1 MSNPAV
7 SPSVK
12 GKSQAPSL
20 DRRTWL
26 GALIAMP
33 VLFNTACGF
42 KLRGSVSIPY
52 KAIAITGNPSPP
64 LRSDLEMMIL
74 TGSDSRVVNNTKDA
88 DLILEIISEVNSRE
102 ILAYN
107 ATGQISAYRLNSRVE
122 FRATDQN
129 GVDVVPEAE
138 IYVTRDM
145 DFSVSTVLAT
155 DVQMVQFTNE
165 MRSNLALQILRRVS
179 ATARPRT
186 PTSGGAKPVMG
197 KP

>member
-1 MSNPAV
+1 M
-7 SPSVK
+7 
-12 GKSQAPSL
+12 PSL
-20 DRRTWL
+20 ERRTWL
-26 GALIAMP
+26 GALIALP
-33 VLFNTACGF
+33 ALFTSACGF
-42 KLRGSVSIPY
+42 KLRGSVSLPY
-52 KAIAITGNPSPP
+52 KVIAITGAPSPL
-64 LRSDLEMMIL
+64 LRADLEMIIL
-74 TGSDSRVVNNTKDA
+74 TGSDAKVANNAKDA

-107 ATGQISAYRLNSRVE
+107 AAGQISAYRLNSRVE

-155 DVQMVQFTNE
+155 DVQMAQFTNE
-165 MRSNLALQILRRVS
+165 MRSNLALQILRRVA
-179 ATARPRT
+179 ATARPRA
-186 PTSGGAKPVMG
+186 PATSGAKPVMG

>member
-1 MSNPAV
+1 V
-7 SPSVK
+7 SLSAK
-12 GKSQAPSL
+12 GKSQSPSL
-20 DRRTWL
+20 DRRAWL
-26 GALIAMP
+26 GALIALP
-33 VLFNTACGF
+33 TLFTTACGF

-52 KAIAITGNPSPP
+52 KVIAITGNPSPP
-64 LRSDLEMMIL
+64 LRADLEMIVL
-74 TGSDSRVVNNTKDA
+74 TGSDSKVANNAKDA

-107 ATGQISAYRLNSRVE
+107 AAGQISAYRLNSRVE

-155 DVQMVQFTNE
+155 DVQQQQFTNE

-179 ATARPRT
+179 ATARPRS
-186 PTSGGAKPVMG
+186 PASGGAKPVMG

>member
-1 MSNPAV
+1 V
-7 SPSVK
+7 SSSAK

-20 DRRTWL
+20 NRRAWL
-26 GALIAMP
+26 GALIALP
-33 VLFNTACGF
+33 TLFTTACGF

-52 KAIAITGNPSPP
+52 KVIAITGNPSPP
-64 LRSDLEMMIL
+64 LRADLEMIIL
-74 TGSDSRVVNNTKDA
+74 TGSDAKVANNAKDA

-107 ATGQISAYRLNSRVE
+107 AAGQISAYRLNSRVE

-145 DFSVSTVLAT
+145 DFSVSTVLSA
-155 DVQMVQFTNE
+155 DVQMAQFTNE

-179 ATARPRT
+179 ATARPRVPA
-186 PTSGGAKPVMG
+186 PTGAKSVMG

>member
-1 MSNPAV
+1 M
-7 SPSVK
+7 
-12 GKSQAPSL
+12 PSL

-26 GALIAMP
+26 GVLIALP
-33 VLFNTACGF
+33 AFLTTACGF

-52 KAIAITGNPSPP
+52 KVIAITGAPSPL
-64 LRSDLEMMIL
+64 LRSDLEMIIL
-74 TGSDSRVVNNTKDA
+74 TGSDSKVANNAKDA

-107 ATGQISAYRLNSRVE
+107 AAGQISAYRLNSRVE

-165 MRSNLALQILRRVS
+165 MRTNLALQILRRVS
-179 ATARPRT
+179 ATARPRVSA
-186 PTSGGAKPVMG
+186 PRGAKPVMG

>member
-1 MSNPAV
+1 MNSSA
-7 SPSVK
+7 K

-20 DRRTWL
+20 DRRAWL
-26 GALIAMP
+26 GALIALP
-33 VLFNTACGF
+33 TLFATACGF

-52 KAIAITGNPSPP
+52 KVIAITGNPSPP
-64 LRSDLEMMIL
+64 LRADLEMIIL
-74 TGSDSRVVNNTKDA
+74 TGSDAKVANNAKDA

-107 ATGQISAYRLNSRVE
+107 AAGQISAYRLNSRVE
-122 FRATDQN
+122 FRAADQN

-155 DVQMVQFTNE
+155 DVQMAQFTNE

-179 ATARPRT
+179 ATARPRVPA
-186 PTSGGAKPVMG
+186 PTGVKPVMG

>member
-1 MSNPAV
+1 M
-7 SPSVK
+7 
-12 GKSQAPSL
+12 PSL

-26 GALIAMP
+26 GVLIALP
-33 VLFNTACGF
+33 TLFTTACGF

-52 KAIAITGNPSPP
+52 KVIAITGAPSPL
-64 LRSDLEMMIL
+64 LRADLEMIIL
-74 TGSDSRVVNNTKDA
+74 TGSDAKVANNAKDA
-88 DLILEIISEVNSRE
+88 DLILEIISEQNTRE

-107 ATGQISAYRLNSRVE
+107 AAGQISAYRLNSRVE
-122 FRATDQN
+122 FRAADQN

-155 DVQMVQFTNE
+155 DVQMAQFTNE

-179 ATARPRT
+179 ATARPRA
-186 PTSGGAKPVMG
+186 PASGAAKPVMG

>member
-1 MSNPAV
+1 
-7 SPSVK
+7 
-12 GKSQAPSL
+12 
-20 DRRTWL
+20 
-26 GALIAMP
+26 MP

-52 KAIAITGNPSPP
+52 KVIAITGAPSPL
-64 LRSDLEMMIL
+64 LRSDLEMIIL
-74 TGSDSRVVNNTKDA
+74 TGSDSRVANNAKDA

-107 ATGQISAYRLNSRVE
+107 ATGQISAYRLNSRVV
-122 FRATDQN
+122 FMAADQN
-129 GVDVVPEAE
+129 GMDVVPEAE

-165 MRSNLALQILRRVS
+165 MRTNLALQILRRVS
-179 ATARPRT
+179 ATARPRVSA
-186 PTSGGAKPVMG
+186 PSGAKPVMG

>member
-1 MSNPAV
+1 M
-7 SPSVK
+7 PSS
-12 GKSQAPSL
+12 G
-20 DRRTWL
+20 RRTCL
-26 GALIAMP
+26 GVLIALP
-33 VLFNTACGF
+33 VLFTSACGF

-52 KAIAITGNPSPP
+52 KVITITGAPSPL
-64 LRSDLEMMIL
+64 LRSDLEMVIL
-74 TGSDSRVVNNTKDA
+74 MGTDAKIANNAKDA
-88 DLILEIISEVNSRE
+88 DLILEIISEVSSRE

-107 ATGQISAYRLNSRVE
+107 AAGQISAYRLNSRVE

-129 GVDVVPEAE
+129 GVDIVPEAE

-165 MRSNLALQILRRVS
+165 MRTNLALQILRRVS
-179 ATARPRT
+179 ATSTPRV
-186 PTSGGAKPVMG
+186 PASSGTKSVMG

>member
-1 MSNPAV
+1 M
-7 SPSVK
+7 
-12 GKSQAPSL
+12 PSL

-26 GALIAMP
+26 GALLALP
-33 VLFNTACGF
+33 AFFTTACGF

-52 KAIAITGNPSPP
+52 KVIAITGNPSPL
-64 LRSDLEMMIL
+64 LRADLEMIIL
-74 TGSDSRVVNNTKDA
+74 MGSDAKVANNSKDA

-107 ATGQISAYRLNSRVE
+107 ATGQISAYRLNSRVA
-122 FRATDQN
+122 FMATDQN
-129 GVDVVPEAE
+129 GVDVLPESE

-155 DVQMVQFTNE
+155 DVQQQQFTNE
-165 MRSNLALQILRRVS
+165 MRSNLALQILRRIS
-179 ATARPRT
+179 ASAKPRG

>member
-1 MSNPAV
+1 MPNA
-7 SPSVK
+7 K
-12 GKSQAPSL
+12 GKSPMPSL
-20 DRRTWL
+20 GRRTLL
-26 GALIAMP
+26 GTLIALP
-33 VLFNTACGF
+33 ALFTSACGF

-52 KAIAITGNPSPP
+52 KSIVITGNPSPL

-74 TGSDSRVVNNTKDA
+74 TGSDSRVVNNSKDA

-102 ILAYN
+102 ILAYSS
-107 ATGQISAYRLNSRVE
+107 TGQISAYRLNSRVA
-122 FRATDQN
+122 FMASDQN
-129 GVDVVPEAE
+129 GVDVVPESE

-155 DVQMVQFTNE
+155 DVQQQQFTNE

-179 ATARPRT
+179 ATARPRVSA
-186 PTSGGAKPVMG
+186 PTGAKPVMG

>member
-1 MSNPAV
+1 ML
-7 SPSVK
+7 
-12 GKSQAPSL
+12 SL
-20 DRRTWL
+20 GRRTWL
-26 GALIAMP
+26 GALIALP
-33 VLFNTACGF
+33 ALFTSACGF
-42 KLRGSVSIPY
+42 RLRGSVSLPY
-52 KAIAITGNPSPP
+52 KVIAITGSPSPL
-64 LRSDLEMMIL
+64 LRSDLEMIIL
-74 TGSDSRVVNNTKDA
+74 TGSDAKVANNAKDA

-107 ATGQISAYRLNSRVE
+107 AAGQISAYRLNSRVE
-122 FRATDQN
+122 FRAADQN

-165 MRSNLALQILRRVS
+165 MRTNLALQILRRVS
-179 ATARPRT
+179 ATARPRVT
-186 PTSGGAKPVMG
+186 APSGAKPVMG